1 MNEELRCYTFTNF
14 MLSSIQQGIQ
24 SGHASVELFKK
35 YLIDEGW
42 QNGYAEQVQD
52 WTQNH
57 KTMIC
62 CNGGNAKGIREWLEF
77 FNTGELD
84 HQNDFPF
91 VGFYEDEDSLDG
103 SLTSVAVILPERIF
117 NGTQALREQKWN
129 DNYVVV
135 YDHVLEETRITF
147 DAKTA
152 PLTLT
157 YNRWERELMERLRST
172 PLAR

>member
-1 MNEELRCYTFTNF
+1 MQEELRCYTFSDF

-24 SGHASVELFKK
+24 SGHAAVELFNK
-35 YLIDEGW
+35 YLISEGW
-42 QNGYAEQVQD
+42 QNGYAEVVQD
-52 WTQNH
+52 WAANH

-62 CNGGNAKGIREWLEF
+62 CNGGRYEDVCGWLSF
-77 FNTGELD
+77 FDQGVDSGDNT
-84 HQNDFPF
+84 FPF
-91 VGFYEDEDSLDG
+91 VGFVEEEG
-103 SLTSVAVILPERIF
+103 QGGNLTSVAAILPERIF
-117 NGTQALREQKWN
+117 NGVQALREQKWN

-135 YDHVLEETRITF
+135 YDHLLEETRITF

-172 PLAR
+172 RLAQ